1 MTVRSERCRVL
12 FVIPAFGGGGAYRVL
27 VTLLTHF
34 DRSVLDLHLAVL
46 NTAGGIF
53 RDEIPEDV
61 ALIDLRSPRLRFAL
75 PRIVGLVRRLRPQ
88 VVFTISG
95 HLNLGMALAKPLLPH
110 DVRVI
115 GRETSMVSRML
126 ESQRFAPLWRFG
138 YSQFYPRLDRVVC
151 QSEEMYEDL
160 IRNFNVSPR
169 KLVVINNPVDVA
181 HIRRLTEADI
191 PPPLGQRP
199 SSASG
204 LPLRLV
210 AAGRLIPSKGFDL
223 LIQAVAKC
231 PELQIELEL
240 LGAGHIEVKL
250 KQMSRALGVDDRIKF
265 LGFRENPYPF
275 FARADAF
282 VLSSRFEAFP
292 NVVLEALA
300 CGTPVIAMPA
310 PGGVREILAPIP
322 ECEIARSVSAD
333 DLAAALRSW
342 SERRPGRVSERAIEP
357 YSPRAIV
364 SRYESEILTLAR
376 R

>member
-1 MTVRSERCRVL
+1 MTVRSERSRVL
-12 FVIPAFGGGGAYRVL
+12 FVIPALGGGGAYRVL
-27 VTLLTHF
+27 VTLLKHF
-34 DRSVLDLHLAVL
+34 DRSLLDLQLAVL
-46 NTAGGIF
+46 NTAGGVF

-61 ALIDLRSPRLRFAL
+61 EFVDLRSPRVRFAL
-75 PRIVGLVRRLRPQ
+75 PKIVGLVRKLRPH

-95 HLNLGMALAKPLLPH
+95 HLSLGLALAKPLLPH
-110 DVRVI
+110 GVRVI
-115 GRETSMVSRML
+115 GRETSMVSRAL
-126 ESQRFAPLWRFG
+126 ESQRLTPLWRLA

-160 IRNFNVSPR
+160 IRNFNFSPR

-181 HIRRLTEADI
+181 RVRELIESEL
-191 PPPLGQRP
+191 PPQPGRP
-199 SSASG
+199 SPSASG
-204 LPLRLV
+204 PPLRLV
-210 AAGRLIPSKGFDL
+210 AAGRLSPAKGFDL

-240 LGAGHIEVKL
+240 LGTGQLEVEL
-250 KQMSRALGVDDRIKF
+250 RQMSRALGVDGRIRF
-265 LGFRENPYPF
+265 LGFQENPYPF

-282 VLSSRFEAFP
+282 VLSSRFDGFP

-300 CGTPVIAMPA
+300 CGTPVIATPA

-342 SERRPGRVSERAIEP
+342 SDRRPGRVSELAIEP
-357 YSPRAIV
+357 YSVQAIV
-364 SRYESEILTLAR
+364 RRYESEILSLAR
-376 R
+376 S